1 MFLKN
6 YILAASCCSVLLK
19 RCKEFIVVS
28 RTALVWP
35 FNQGQVG
42 PDSTAPGITQAYRPL
57 HHCKVGIFG
66 DWMRSLVIHEEL
78 RVKPLLL
85 CIKSSQWGSH
95 WLLLMCLARDA
106 SWASQRWD
114 VLSRLRIR
122 WRDCDSQMGWENLA
136 IHQKRWRRWSG
147 GRRLGRL
154 SAILK
159 CAFSRR
165 LLYFWSRGVFRNT
178 KECHN

>member
-1 MFLKN
+1 MLLKN
-6 YILAASCCSVLLK
+6 YILAALCCSVLLK

-35 FNQGQVG
+35 FNQDCRAQL
-42 PDSTAPGITQAYRPL
+42 DPGITQAYRPL

-66 DWMRSLVIHEEL
+66 DWMRSLVIHGEL

-95 WLLLMCLARDA
+95 WLLLMRLDRDA

-122 WRDCDSQMGWENLA
+122 WRDCDSQTGWENLA
-136 IHQKRWRRWSG
+136 IHRKRWRRWSG

-165 LLYFWSRGVFRNT
+165 LLYFWSRGVFGNT